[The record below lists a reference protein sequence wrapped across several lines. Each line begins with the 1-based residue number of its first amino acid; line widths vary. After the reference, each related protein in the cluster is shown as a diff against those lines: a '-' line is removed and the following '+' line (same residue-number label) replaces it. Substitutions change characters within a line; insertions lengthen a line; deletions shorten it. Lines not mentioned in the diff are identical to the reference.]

1 LNTSAKVSTE
11 IAAYIGSI
19 KLAAAEQTLQRQV
32 VWTAFQA
39 SIKVQIMPLLPSPAA
54 KLGRTPIRA
63 RSLPFAFVVEQA
75 CVQSHQN
82 NCVCDCVK
90 RVFNGGDTVRTDMV
104 LIREM
109 VSLIA
114 FSISFP

>member
-1 LNTSAKVSTE
+1 
-11 IAAYIGSI
+11 
-19 KLAAAEQTLQRQV
+19 V

-39 SIKVQIMPLLPSPAA
+39 SIKVKIMPPFPFPAA
-54 KLGRTPIRA
+54 QHAGQDA
-63 RSLPFAFVVEQA
+63 DWASSLPFALVVEQA
-75 CVQSHQN
+75 CVQSDQN

-90 RVFNGGDTVRTDMV
+90 RVFNGGDTVRTAMV